1 MCFQYTI
8 ASLFYNFITKLSYN
22 NLFSLLTLVM
32 VITFLLFQGL
42 DMIGIDFGYFT
53 SYIINVVNGLSI
65 GIGVGF
71 GYVIAKRLFDA
82 IFDK

>member
-1 MCFQYTI
+1 
-8 ASLFYNFITKLSYN
+8 
-22 NLFSLLTLVM
+22 M